1 MNNVSF
7 DVTTIIRGEFMNQQH
22 RFTLTSHLRFIIP
35 SLLGIFLFMVPFPQ
49 KDGITIPIAILSGKL
64 QDWIG
69 SYVPAIMTALIVL
82 TVVGTFAAKLMRPAI
97 ISRSSFFSSL
107 FDVKPVWA
115 AVRVLGAI
123 FAIMTLFKIGPKW
136 VWSDAT
142 GGLLLNP
149 DGLLTILFSVFL
161 FAGLFLPLLLNFGL
175 LELFGALLTKIMRP
189 VFGLPGRSSI
199 DCLASW
205 LGDGTIGVLL
215 TSKQYE
221 EGYYTKKEAAII
233 GTTFSVVS
241 ITFSLVVIAQVG
253 LKDYFVPFYLT
264 VALAGIISAILLPR
278 IPPLSRKPDT
288 YYNEQEGKD
297 TMEVIPKGYSRVG
310 YGYEQALVQAK
321 RNNSAAKFFADG
333 MKNVL
338 DMWMGVAPIVMAI
351 GTTALIVAEN
361 TKFFEWIGIPFIPI
375 LEILQVPE
383 ATEASK
389 SILVGFADMFLP
401 AIFGSGIESELTR
414 FVIACLSVTQL
425 IYMSEVGGLLLGS
438 KIPVSFKDL
447 VIIFLQ
453 RTFLTLFIIVGI
465 AHIIF

>member
-1 MNNVSF
+1 MN
-7 DVTTIIRGEFMNQQH
+7 QH

-35 SLLGIFLFMVPFPQ
+35 SLLGIFLFMVPIPQ
-49 KDGITIPIAILSGKL
+49 EDGITIPIAVLSGLL

-69 SYVPAIMTALIVL
+69 SYIPAIMTGLIIL
-82 TVVGTFAAKLMRPAI
+82 TVLGTLITKLLHPAFI
-97 ISRSSFFSSL
+97 EKSPFFTSL
-107 FDVKPVWA
+107 FDVRPVWVF
-115 AVRVLGAI
+115 VRVLGAV
-123 FAIMTLFKIGPKW
+123 FAIMTLFKLGPEW

-175 LELFGALLTKIMRP
+175 LELFGALLTRVMRP

-241 ITFSLVVIAQVG
+241 ITFSLVVISEVG
-253 LKDYFVPFYLT
+253 LGDYFIPFYLT
-264 VALAGIISAILLPR
+264 VALSGIIAAIVLPR

-288 YYNEQEGKD
+288 YYNGQEGKN
-297 TMEVIPKGYSRVG
+297 TMEVIPEGYSRVG

-321 RNNSAAKFFADG
+321 NNKSTSKFFTDG

-361 TKFFEWIGIPFIPI
+361 TKFFEYIGMPLIPL
-375 LEILQVPE
+375 LELLQIPE
-383 ATEASK
+383 AAEASQ

-401 AIFGSGIESELTR
+401 AIFGSGIESDLTR

-438 KIPVSFKDL
+438 KIPVDFKDL

-453 RTFLTLFIIVGI
+453 RTFLTLLVIVAI
-465 AHIIF
+465 AHMIF

>member
-1 MNNVSF
+1 
-7 DVTTIIRGEFMNQQH
+7 MNQQH

-35 SLLGIFLFMVPFPQ
+35 SLLGVFLFMIPIPG
-49 KDGITIPIAILSGKL
+49 KDGITIPIAVLSGLL

-69 SYVPAIMTALIVL
+69 SYVPAIMTGLIIL
-82 TVVGTFAAKLMRPAI
+82 TVIGTVITKLAHPDFI
-97 ISRSSFFSSL
+97 VKSPFFSSL
-107 FDVKPVWA
+107 FDVRPVWA
-115 AVRVLGAI
+115 VVRVVGAI
-123 FAIMTLFKIGPKW
+123 FAVMTLFKLGPEW

-142 GGLLLNP
+142 GGLLLNA

-221 EGYYTKKEAAII
+221 DGYYTKKEAAVI
-233 GTTFSVVS
+233 GTTSSVVS
-241 ITFSLVVIAQVG
+241 ITFCLVVISQVNLG
-253 LKDYFVPFYLT
+253 EYFIPFYLT
-264 VALAGIISAILLPR
+264 VSASGLLAAIILPR

-288 YYNEQEGKD
+288 YFNGQEGKN
-297 TMEVIPKGYSRVG
+297 TMEEIPEGYSRVG

-321 RNNSAAKFFADG
+321 NNNSASKFFSDG

-361 TKFFEWIGIPFIPI
+361 TKFFEYIGMPLIPV
-375 LEILQVPE
+375 LELLQIPE
-383 ATEASK
+383 ATEASR

-438 KIPVSFKDL
+438 KIPVDFKDL

-453 RTFLTLFIIVGI
+453 RTFLTLLVIVAI
-465 AHIIF
+465 AHMIF